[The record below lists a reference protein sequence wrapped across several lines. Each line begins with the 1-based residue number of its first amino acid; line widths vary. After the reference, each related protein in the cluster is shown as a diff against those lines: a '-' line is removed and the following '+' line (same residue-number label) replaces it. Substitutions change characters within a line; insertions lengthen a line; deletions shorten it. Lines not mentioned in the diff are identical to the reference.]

1 MLTNDM
7 ISDASVLSPESGNG
21 LKTPGKVTKFHD
33 RKKARRRNNII
44 LYTILSLVAVLMVLP
59 TLVMLCSS
67 LKSYDDYY
75 SLQFHLLPRDGVHF
89 DNYARVFTSSEN
101 FLLWISN
108 TLFLIVTNTV
118 LCTVSTSMVAYGF
131 AKFRC
136 KASDALFMVLL
147 ATMMIPW
154 AVTMVPSYL
163 LWARLG
169 LTDSFYPLILPSV
182 GGSAY
187 YVFMF
192 RQNMRGIPNE
202 IMEAAEMDG
211 ANSLTR
217 LFRIVLP
224 NCIPVIVTMVLFT
237 AMGIWGDYLGP
248 LIYLRRPEK
257 FNISLGINMLRSQ
270 TTQGKQDTPMLLAA
284 SVLMAI
290 PSMIMYYT
298 GTKIFAKGISL
309 QGGVKG

>member
-1 MLTNDM
+1 
-7 ISDASVLSPESGNG
+7 
-21 LKTPGKVTKFHD
+21 
-33 RKKARRRNNII
+33 
-44 LYTILSLVAVLMVLP
+44 
-59 TLVMLCSS
+59 MLCSS

>member
-7 ISDASVLSPESGNG
+7 ISDASVLSPESENG

-33 RKKARRRNNII
+33 RKKARRRSNII

>member
-1 MLTNDM
+1 MLTNDR

-33 RKKARRRNNII
+33 RKKARRRSNII

-118 LCTVSTSMVAYGF
+118 LCTVSTSLVAYGF

-290 PSMIMYYT
+290 PSMIMYHT

>member
-7 ISDASVLSPESGNG
+7 ISDTSVLSPEAGNVSG
-21 LKTPGKVTKFHD
+21 TPGKVTKFHD

-75 SLQFHLLPRDGVHF
+75 SMQFHLLPRDGVHF

-101 FLLWISN
+101 FLLWIGN

-118 LCTVSTSMVAYGF
+118 LCTVSTSLVAYGF

-169 LTDSFYPLILPSV
+169 LTDSFYPLILPSI